1 MGRNR
6 RCNVGIL
13 LGPLPAK
20 RTDPRSS
27 SSGAAGLQSF
37 LPPPG
42 SVRCRAMSPPE
53 SASVTIRWPDGRS
66 TVVPQGTSAGD
77 ALRQWSPEQSRGALA
92 ATFEGQPIDLARPLT
107 RSGALAPVRFDDPA
121 GREIVQHSAAHV
133 VAKAVTE
140 RIPGALPTVGPPT
153 EEGFY
158 YDFEMRPLTSEELPG
173 LESSIQETIRRKD
186 RFERIEVSKLE
197 ADRLFQNNP
206 HKLRYIAEVPE
217 NEPVS
222 LYRTGT
228 FTDLCRGPHV
238 PDAGW
243 LAGLHIL
250 GFSAIT
256 PETAVPGATFQRVRG
271 IAFPSRAE
279 LDAYLKRRAEAEAR
293 DHRVLG
299 PKLELF
305 TFSEELPGF
314 PFWNPKGMI
323 VVRELETFVREHL
336 ADAGYSEIRT
346 PLLYPQSVYET
357 SGHWDHFRENMF
369 LTSVEDRAFG
379 VKPMNCPGAML
390 LFGSRS
396 RSYRELPMRLAEFAP
411 LHRLEASGT
420 IHGLTRAR
428 EFVQDDA
435 HLFVTEEQISSE
447 IATLFQ
453 WIRRAMAT
461 FHLEWTA
468 ELSTRPAKF
477 LGTVETWDRAES
489 TLRTVLDAEGA
500 TYKISP
506 GEGAFYGPKIDIH
519 IRDSLGR
526 SWQCGTIQLDFQM
539 PQRFGLQYQGADGAL
554 HVPVV
559 VHRVILGTW
568 ERFFG
573 VFLEHCGGWLPPWLA
588 PVQIRVLPVTERQ
601 MGRVAEVAA
610 EWRKAGLRVET
621 TDSQDTLSKRIR
633 EAEVAHVPYIAVIG
647 EKEVATGAVA
657 LRVHGQKGQRNLSS
671 TEVSELIRGKV
682 AVREYEP

>member
-1 MGRNR
+1 M
-6 RCNVGIL
+6 
-13 LGPLPAK
+13 
-20 RTDPRSS
+20 T
-27 SSGAAGLQSF
+27 Q
-37 LPPPG
+37 
-42 SVRCRAMSPPE
+42 PE
-53 SASVTIRWPDGRS
+53 SALVRIKWPDGRTTELPS
-66 TVVPQGTSAGD
+66 GTSVEE
-77 ALRQWSPEQSRGALA
+77 ALRKWEPDKTRGALA
-92 ATFEGQPIDLARPLT
+92 ATLDGQPVDLSRRVT
-107 RSGALAPVRFDDPA
+107 RDGNLAPVYFGDPA
-121 GREIVQHSAAHV
+121 GRDILQHSAAHV

-140 RIPGALPTVGPPT
+140 LIPSALPTVGPPT

-158 YDFEMRPLTSEELPG
+158 YDFEMRPLTAEELPV
-173 LESSIQETIRRKD
+173 LESKIQETVRRKD
-186 RFERIEVSKLE
+186 RFERIEVSKSE
-197 ADRLFQNNP
+197 AERLFQHNP

-243 LAGLHIL
+243 LAGIHIL

-256 PETAVPGATFQRVRG
+256 PESVTPGATFQRIRG
-271 IAFPSRAE
+271 IAFPTRAE
-279 LDAYLKRRAEAEAR
+279 LDTYLKRRAEAEAR

-299 PKLELF
+299 PRLELF
-305 TFSEELPGF
+305 TFSEDLPGF

-323 VVRELETFVREHL
+323 VIRELEAFVREHL
-336 ADAGYSEIRT
+336 AEAGYSEIRT

-357 SGHWDHFRENMF
+357 SGHWEHYRENMF
-369 LTSVEDRAFG
+369 LTTVEDRAFG

-390 LFGSRS
+390 VFGSRS

-435 HLFVTEEQISSE
+435 HVFVTEDQISAE
-447 IATLFQ
+447 VDTLFQ
-453 WIRRAMAT
+453 WIRRAMST
-461 FHLEWTA
+461 FRLEWTA
-468 ELSTRPAKF
+468 ELSTRPDKF
-477 LGTVETWDRAES
+477 LGTVETWDRAEA
-489 TLRTVLDAEGA
+489 TLKGVLDASGA

-526 SWQCGTIQLDFQM
+526 SWQCGTIQLDFQI
-539 PQRFGLQYQGADGAL
+539 PVRFGLLYQGTDGAL
-554 HVPVV
+554 HSPVV
-559 VHRVILGTW
+559 VHRVILGSW

-573 VFLEHCGGWLPPWLA
+573 VFLEHCAGWLPPWLS
-588 PVQIRVLPVTERQ
+588 PVQVRILPVTERQ
-601 MGRVAEVAA
+601 TGRVAELAT
-610 EWRKAGLRVET
+610 ELRKAGLRIET

-633 EAEVAHVPYIAVIG
+633 EAEVAHVPYIAVVG
-647 EKEVATGAVA
+647 EQEVAAGTLA
-657 LRVHGQKGQRNLSS
+657 LRVHGQKGQRGMTPAQLA
-671 TEVSELIRGKV
+671 EFLRGKI
-682 AVREYEP
+682 RSRDYEP